1 MRTPSHPGDLVRY
14 GILEPLDVSVTKA
27 AEMLAVRRA
36 TLSDVINGKAAMS
49 AEMAFRLHKV
59 FGVNAELLL
68 RMQNQFDLARVREN
82 AKTIKVKR
90 YHRKAA

>member
-1 MRTPSHPGDLVRY
+1 
-14 GILEPLDVSVTKA
+14 
-27 AEMLAVRRA
+27 
-36 TLSDVINGKAAMS
+36 MS